1 MDNSGLTNGSKHPKI
16 AVLTSGGD
24 AQGMN
29 AVVRAVVRTAI
40 HEGAVP
46 YGVHEGWRGAVE
58 GGDLIREMHWS
69 DVSGILNLGGTTIG
83 TARCAEFRERSGRRQ
98 AVKNLV
104 QLGIDRIIAIGGD
117 GTLTG
122 ADALRAEWPTLV
134 DELLEAGEIDSETAA
149 THRPAPRAGVVGS
162 IDT

>member
-1 MDNSGLTNGSKHPKI
+1 MNSNAAAQGADAPQHKL

-58 GGDLIREMHWS
+58 GGALISKMEWS
-69 DVSGILNLGGTTIG
+69 DVSVILNEGGTTIR
-83 TARCAEFRERSGRRQ
+83 TAR
-98 AVKNLV
+98 
-104 QLGIDRIIAIGGD
+104 
-117 GTLTG
+117 
-122 ADALRAEWPTLV
+122 
-134 DELLEAGEIDSETAA
+134 
-149 THRPAPRAGVVGS
+149 
-162 IDT
+162 